1 MLEKDGPLICIKKPK
16 RGHGREPGR
25 LLRSQQREQWA
36 QHVETRD
43 AAVLGG
49 TEMEARAAG
58 VAYNRLFIVAWTP
71 HGSRFSPPTKFSG
84 PSREKNTGTPDKD
97 TSHER
102 SPPTSIGFGSG
113 KQCWAERKMA
123 APTPRLL

>member
-71 HGSRFSPPTKFSG
+71 PWESLFSTNQVLRAQQG
-84 PSREKNTGTPDKD
+84 EEHRHT
-97 TSHER
+97 R
-102 SPPTSIGFGSG
+102 
-113 KQCWAERKMA
+113 
-123 APTPRLL
+123 